1 MIHGSPAPSGFRLVG
16 NFVQVLLGRPPIRI
30 DVFRKN

>member
-1 MIHGSPAPSGFRLVG
+1 MIHGSAAPSGFALVG
-16 NFVQVLLGRPPIRI
+16 NFVQQVQGGPPIRI